1 MGGAIIQLIAYGSQN
16 IYLTGDPQI
25 TFWKSVYKR
34 YTNFSTES
42 IQQDIIGNLAP
53 GNFVSVVIARNGD
66 LLKGL
71 TLQYNPSGIYN
82 NYVLYPNGGVP
93 SNLGNTIFKQI
104 EIEIG
109 GNLIDRHYGLWL
121 TIWSNLTIQSYIAPS
136 NAVDTTVPYILP
148 VGVEPDV
155 CNEYARMSYNHN
167 QQNTYLDYQFR
178 AACLYS
184 SANIDKFHGTL
195 AYRVNGSTTI
205 PTLGTFD
212 LDVSNINELVTFDNP
227 LNVFFLFFKPTIPS
241 VPNASIN
248 YFVQFTGLSTV
259 AGITTFTGCQ
269 PYSPSGYPA
278 VAKPI
283 GAEYSV
289 CSTFEV
295 YTGAINPNDN
305 SPAGI
310 TNIIPDNSTTSF
322 NIRVNNPTNILFYST
337 KGTVT
342 IYSGTTGEY
351 YNIQYG
357 SPSGKSKYFAAEG
370 YLLIYDCEVF
380 NPPVAQ
386 VSLTNTDLIVPTG
399 TYYGFE
405 INDLLYFDN
414 LINLIPTSNTGTTC
428 ITSPFDIFTEFGLTG
443 ALPFTILYLQKL
455 DPING
460 VTYIGAAVPY
470 IGTAIYNPV
479 TQLFYYIVDNSI
491 YVTPPPSVPVSVP
504 NGTRGVAGYYVFFTN
519 GAPSEAYIPL
529 QFWFCRNPGLALP
542 LIALQYHDVNLNVTF
557 SPFTNFATVL
567 VQQNNYN
574 NVFKLPQSIK
584 FYGDYVYLDSIERR
598 QFANNSH
605 EYLIEQLQ
613 KKTSQNQNNIKLN
626 FTNPVK
632 EIIISGQPNNP
643 YQLLNYSAPNVST
656 TVNPVN
662 YVLPLVNYGYVYCNS
677 ATVSAITG
685 DPVNVVSNLEYF
697 NKPYIYSTKGYGS
710 PRPIVVSNTKYLY
723 DFGDY
728 NGELNDNISKTN
740 VRLKLVINGKDQ
752 FTSRNLK
759 YFTRKTVWETHTGT
773 GSGNW
778 GNIAVIPFSLN
789 PEQYQPSGAVNFG
802 ILTDVRLIFENFDLS
817 INEQLNPLEIY
828 ALSYNIL
835 KISGG
840 MGGVAFS

>member
-16 IYLTGDPQI
+16 IYLTGDPQV

-82 NYVLYPNGGVP
+82 TYLLYSNGGVP

-109 GNLIDRHYGLWL
+109 GNLIDRQYGLWL

-178 AACLYS
+178 AESLYS
-184 SANIDKFHGTL
+184 SPDPDKYHGTL
-195 AYRVNGSTTI
+195 AYRINVGTTI
-205 PTLGTFD
+205 PTSGTFD
-212 LDVSNINELVTFDNP
+212 LEVSNINELITFDNP
-227 LNVFFLFFKPTIPS
+227 LNVFFLFFKPTVPS
-241 VPNASIN
+241 APYASIN
-248 YFVQFTGLSTV
+248 YFVQFTGLSTA
-259 AGITTFTGCQ
+259 AGVTTFTGCQ

-283 GAEYSV
+283 GTEYGV
-289 CSTFEV
+289 CNVFEV

-322 NIRVNNPTNILFYST
+322 NIRINNPTNIYFYST

-342 IYSGTTGEY
+342 IYSNTTGEY

-357 SPSGKSKYFAAEG
+357 SPSGKSKYFTAEG

-399 TYYGFE
+399 TYYGFA
-405 INDLLYFDN
+405 INDLLYFDH
-414 LINLIPTSNTGTTC
+414 LINVIPTNNPGTIC
-428 ITSPFDIFTEFGLTG
+428 FTSPFDIFTEFGLTG
-443 ALPFTILYLQKL
+443 ALPFTTLFLLKY

-460 VTYIGAAVPY
+460 STYVSAAVPY
-470 IGTAIYNPV
+470 IGTAPYNPV
-479 TQLFYYIVDNSI
+479 TQLFYYIVDDSQFLSGN
-491 YVTPPPSVPVSVP
+491 PSVPVSVP
-504 NGTRGVAGYYVFFTN
+504 NGTGAVGGYYVFFTN

-542 LIALQYHDVNLNVTF
+542 LIALQYHEIKLNLQL
-557 SPFTNFATVL
+557 ATWQELHAAGYSEVDL
-567 VQQNNYN
+567 S
-574 NVFKLPQSIK
+574 SIK
-584 FYGDYVYLDSIERR
+584 VYAEYVYLDSVERR
-598 QFANNSH
+598 HFSNNAH

-613 KKTSQNQNNIKLN
+613 FDTFNNSFANNLSGGQLQIDLN
-626 FTNPVK
+626 FSNSVK
-632 EIIISGQPNNP
+632 ELVFCGTPVAYGIESQGIGTPNDI
-643 YQLLNYSAPNVST
+643 L
-656 TVNPVN
+656 
-662 YVLPLVNYGYVYCNS
+662 
-677 ATVSAITG
+677 
-685 DPVNVVSNLEYF
+685 
-697 NKPYIYSTKGYGS
+697 
-710 PRPIVVSNTKYLY
+710 NTKAETS
-723 DFGDY
+723 
-728 NGELNDNISKTN
+728 NVELQLKINQANRFSNRNI
-740 VRLKLVINGKDQ
+740 
-752 FTSRNLK
+752 K
-759 YFTRKTVWETHTGT
+759 YFTRNQIWDCHT
-773 GSGNW
+773 GSGSCN
-778 GNIAVIPFSLN
+778 GLYGQVGTDNIGVYSFALR
-789 PEQYQPSGAVNFG
+789 PEEHQPSGTCNFSR
-802 ILTDVRLIFENFDLS
+802 ISKPQLVFSNFNLANGEQ
-817 INEQLNPLEIY
+817 INSLNIY
-828 ALSYNIL
+828 AVSYNIL
-835 KISGG
+835 RIMSG
-840 MGGVAFS
+840 MGNIAYAY